1 MLCFY
6 ICWKLWIKK
15 QIIHMIDLTGW
26 LLWQIAL
33 KKLTIATDF
42 IQILPLIL
50 DLFLLNTI
58 KHRGYFFQN
67 NLSKQSCSKGGC
79 YYLWIHH
86 INSFISVLVTNVCM
100 ISTNYLVRWRNFS
113 FPEVGLARGIIQFVV
128 FGPVILHTCWKTRN
142 DKAVLK
148 RSKYSILYVIGYG
161 VFIGSASA
169 AITSAI
175 HMMPIGMGLHLK

>member
-1 MLCFY
+1 MEEQRYSEIAFVEDTNCE
-6 ICWKLWIKK
+6 KK
-15 QIIHMIDLTGW
+15 KRPTNTKKILYGA
-26 LLWQIAL
+26 AL
-33 KKLTIATDF
+33 
-42 IQILPLIL
+42 
-50 DLFLLNTI
+50 
-58 KHRGYFFQN
+58 
-67 NLSKQSCSKGGC
+67 
-79 YYLWIHH
+79 
-86 INSFISVLVTNVCM
+86 VLVTNICM

-175 HMMPIGMGLHLK
+175 HMMPIGELVVICFTAPLFCLEYFWTHH